1 MQICPRCGKE
11 NSNNSRYCESCGTS
25 LSGGGPEQ
33 ASNRKIIMLAVGA
46 LALLL
51 IGSGIFFLNSKP
63 STSSGSTTTASGQ
76 EATPETA
83 PEPTP
88 EPAAEATPE
97 PAPEPIPE
105 PAAEAPPEPAPEP
118 EPVPQP
124 SSMPELYYTYNGHTY
139 GFYDAE
145 RYKLNSYDD
154 VAGFCRSQDGYLA
167 VINDQGENNFLF
179 DIVQS
184 NYHDTAFFGYTDEA
198 DEGSWEWEKGNSNF
212 DNWTVYG
219 QNQPDNGSGYGGDE
233 DYAEFNYERD
243 TMSPND
249 GTWNDAPFRDN
260 TNTFICEW
268 DYDWTKG

>member
-1 MQICPRCGKE
+1 MKTCPRCGKE
-11 NSNNSRYCESCGTS
+11 NSNNSQYCESCGAN
-25 LSGGGPEQ
+25 LSGGGPEPEN
-33 ASNRKIIMLAVGA
+33 NRKVITLAVGA
-46 LALLL
+46 LSLLL
-51 IGSGIFFLNSKP
+51 IGSGVFFLNSKP
-63 STSSGSTTTASGQ
+63 SNSSSTTTAAAEQ
-76 EATPETA
+76 EVKT
-83 PEPTP
+83 
-88 EPAAEATPE
+88 EPAPAPAPE
-97 PAPEPIPE
+97 PAPEPTPAPAPE
-105 PAAEAPPEPAPEP
+105 PEPEPEP

-145 RYKLNSYDD
+145 RYKLNSYDS
-154 VAGFCRSQDGYLA
+154 VADFCRSQDGYLA

-179 DIVQS
+179 DLVQS
-184 NYHDTAFFGYTDEA
+184 NYHDTAFFGYTDEW
-198 DEGSWEWEKGNSNF
+198 DEGQWEWVNGSSSFE
-212 DNWTVYG
+212 NWTVYG